1 MLNRLSS
8 EKPAEGS
15 SLCLLS
21 DISGVLPSAPVLDFA
36 VAGFQLGPRKWRLA
50 VLVDDYVYC
59 ETLEAAVQLP
69 PLSRGHHLL
78 RAFVIDD
85 RTGLCAKTP
94 SCYVEAEFFVLE
106 WGDRVAANFLFGQ
119 PSICLLSLTPTADK
133 QVVVDYFVH
142 NCVVAPGDDAFKVK
156 VYVDG
161 LAYGN
166 PVNDWVSLSM
176 GVPPT
181 ARIRLALVNPLGEEL
196 ARPAFNCAERQPAEE
211 RAERAALGG
220 PDDSSSARG
229 GKK

>member
-1 MLNRLSS
+1 MDTAPPAPPAPPPPAAPPSS
-8 EKPAEGS
+8 M
-15 SLCLLS
+15 
-21 DISGVLPSAPVLDFA
+21 SAPS
-36 VAGFQLGPRKWRLA
+36 RRLRSWGMHIA
-50 VLVDDYVYC
+50 TFDC
-59 ETLEAAVQLP
+59 E
-69 PLSRGHHLL
+69 S
-78 RAFVIDD
+78 
-85 RTGLCAKTP
+85 
-94 SCYVEAEFFVLE
+94 
-106 WGDRVAANFLFGQ
+106 
-119 PSICLLSLTPTADK
+119 DK